1 MTNLCAALHSIA
13 NIYDFIPIYFD
24 IWCSVTNIIFFL
36 LSVVLY
42 FPLRYINAKQSTTS
56 MSQGAARSVSLDE
69 QEDNQKTVL
78 LFGPSGHWLV
88 LGPGK
93 EIKKPDSDLRHH
105 FHLQS
110 PET

>member
-1 MTNLCAALHSIA
+1 MSGPQGAGSA
-13 NIYDFIPIYFD
+13 
-24 IWCSVTNIIFFL
+24 
-36 LSVVLY
+36 LSVQCVVS
-42 FPLRYINAKQSTTS
+42 AKQSTTS
-56 MSQGAARSVSLDE
+56 TSQGAARSVSLDE

-88 LGPGK
+88 VGPGK

-110 PET
+110 PETL

>member
-1 MTNLCAALHSIA
+1 
-13 NIYDFIPIYFD
+13 
-24 IWCSVTNIIFFL
+24 
-36 LSVVLY
+36 
-42 FPLRYINAKQSTTS
+42 